1 MGMERHQP
9 ASMAAH
15 HLINQLSAIVSH
27 CDLLIENTESGTEF
41 RRRLE
46 VIRDIANTAIE
57 ELTEYQHQLE
67 AHSSGKKSRKPYEK
81 PTVTKLTPEE
91 ARAKLLDAADKGDQ
105 GAKEFLEMIS
115 PEARTKELQPK
126 KRSA

>member
-15 HLINQLSAIVSH
+15 HLINQLSNIVGH
-27 CDLLIENTESGTEF
+27 CDLLIEKTESGTEF

-46 VIRDIANTAIE
+46 VIRDIASKAIE
-57 ELTEYQHQLE
+57 ELTEYQRQLK
-67 AHSSGKKSRKPYEK
+67 ADSSGKKPRKPYER

-91 ARAKLLDAADKGDQ
+91 ARAKLLDAANKGDQ

-115 PEARTKELQPK
+115 SQEKTRNRK
-126 KRSA
+126 KSA